1 MGGINV
7 KTLKY
12 IGLVGFTLLTVSSL
26 LVAKSAMAIEKAKY
40 TVLEKDDS
48 FELRQYEAQI
58 VAETFVEGDLEE
70 VGNEGFRRL
79 YAYISGENTK
89 NQSISMTAPVGQ
101 QAGSEKIAMTAPVS
115 QEKKDNRWR
124 ITFLMP
130 AEYTLK
136 MLPEPID
143 ERVKL
148 AEEPGRLMAAVKYSG
163 TWSEEGYEKNKAL
176 LEEYLRMRGL
186 TKAGAAVWARYDPPF
201 MPWFLRRNEVLFPVQ
216 NFFHRKGA
224 KNAEVKLFF
233 VFR

>member
-1 MGGINV
+1 V

-26 LVAKSAMAIEKAKY
+26 LAAKSAMAIEKAKY

-216 NFFHRKGA
+216 KFYSPQRRKERRG
-224 KNAEVKLFF
+224 
-233 VFR
+233 